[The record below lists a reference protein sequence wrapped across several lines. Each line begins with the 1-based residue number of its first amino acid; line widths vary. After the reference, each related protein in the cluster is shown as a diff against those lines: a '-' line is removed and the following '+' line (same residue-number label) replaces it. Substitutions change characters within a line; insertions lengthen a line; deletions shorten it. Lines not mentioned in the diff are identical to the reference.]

1 MTSFPTMT
9 FKLLGLSNSTCNGY
23 IVVSYLHGDT
33 HGVAEVDDD
42 EGNDG
47 EPLLL
52 GEGGHG
58 AGAGAGVPL
67 LSTAAVITSPLLHF
81 SSQRGSVS
89 I

>member
-1 MTSFPTMT
+1 M
-9 FKLLGLSNSTCNGY
+9 
-23 IVVSYLHGDT
+23 VADLHRDT

-58 AGAGAGVPL
+58 AGAGVP
-67 LSTAAVITSPLLHF
+67 
-81 SSQRGSVS
+81 SSQMRL
-89 I
+89 

>member
-1 MTSFPTMT
+1 M
-9 FKLLGLSNSTCNGY
+9 
-23 IVVSYLHGDT
+23 VADLHGDT

-58 AGAGAGVPL
+58 AGAGVPSSQLRLSSAVL
-67 LSTAAVITSPLLHF
+67 LGSPLLHS
-81 SSQRGSVS
+81 SSQRGSMS

>member
-9 FKLLGLSNSTCNGY
+9 FKLLGLSNSTFNGY
-23 IVVSYLHGDT
+23 IVVADLHGDT

-58 AGAGAGVPL
+58 AGAGVPL
-67 LSTAAVITSPLLHF
+67 LSTAAVITSPLLHS
-81 SSQRGSVS
+81 SSQRGDMS